1 MRHHWDPI
9 RDLFTLQERM
19 NRLFEDATKR
29 RDRDDHE
36 SDIEHADWR
45 PAADVYNRETEYVV
59 MIDLPG
65 IERESL
71 DICIDDNRLWVRGTR
86 KVEADSQQRTE
97 RNHGTFLRKFGP
109 LPSAVEQQNVKATY
123 RDGVLN
129 VTLPKRTEQKSQRVE
144 IKVQ

>member
-1 MRHHWDPI
+1 
-9 RDLFTLQERM
+9 M

-29 RDRDDHE
+29 RDRDDNE

-45 PAADVYNRETEYVV
+45 PAADVYNRDSEYVV

-71 DICIDDNRLWVRGTR
+71 DISIDDNRLWVRGTR
-86 KVEADSQQRTE
+86 KIEPDSQQRTE
-97 RNHGTFLRKFGP
+97 RHHGAFLRKFGP
-109 LPSAVEQQNVKATY
+109 LPSAVDHQNVKATY
-123 RDGVLN
+123 RDGVLSI
-129 VTLPKRTEQKSQRVE
+129 TLPKRSEGKTQRVE